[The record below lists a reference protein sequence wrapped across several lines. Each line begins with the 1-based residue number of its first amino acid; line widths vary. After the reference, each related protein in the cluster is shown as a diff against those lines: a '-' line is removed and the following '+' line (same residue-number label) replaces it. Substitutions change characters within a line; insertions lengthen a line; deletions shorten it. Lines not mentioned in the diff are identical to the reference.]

1 MKKIKIYIWLTLL
14 CTCISLNAQVVEWEK
29 TFGGSGGDRGHSAQH
44 TSDGGYIVTGGT
56 DSFGAGGEDV
66 WLIKTDASGDT
77 IWTQTFG
84 GDSIDV
90 GYSVQQTSD
99 GGYIITGSTE
109 SYGAGYRDAW
119 LIKTDASGDTIWTK
133 IYGGSGSDWSFSVQQ
148 TSDGGYIITGR
159 TASYGTG
166 SNDVWLIRTDASGDA
181 LWEKT
186 FGGDENDEGR
196 IVQQTSD
203 GGYIITGYTNS
214 YGAGSRD
221 IWLIKTDTSG
231 DTIWTKTYGGSD
243 SDWGFSVQQTSDDGY
258 IITGCTGSYGAGSN
272 DIWLIKTD
280 TSGDTIWTKTYGGSG
295 SDWGFSVQQTSDGGY
310 IITGCTDS
318 YGIGFNDVWLIKT
331 DALGDILWVKTF
343 GGDEN
348 DGARSVKQTSDGN
361 YIVAGWTCS
370 TGAGDFDVYLIKII
384 DPSNLSNI
392 NLTTPS
398 QNALNVSQNT
408 NISITFDKDMNPA
421 TINSNTFVVHAS
433 QTGLHTGS
441 YSYNSSTKT
450 ATLIP
455 DREFAVGEVVNVTL
469 TSGIQSSDGYSIM
482 PFQWR
487 FTAKVDGGSGTFA
500 NKEDYSTGSD
510 PWSVI
515 ISDLDGDGAGDLV
528 TANSS
533 GSVSVLMNHGDGT
546 FSEKV
551 EYSTG
556 TGSRHIYASD
566 LDGDGDGDLIVA
578 IASSSSMISILM
590 NNGDGTFAS
599 SVNYETESA
608 PYSVFASDLDRDGS
622 YDLVTSNFMNYT
634 VSVYLNHGDGTFAEK
649 VDYSVGTSPY
659 SVFVSDLDGDGGYDL
674 VTSNTDGN
682 TVSVFIN
689 NGDGTFGQKTDYTTG
704 NQPKSVFSSDLDSD
718 GDMDLTVANS
728 GTDDISILLNNGDG
742 TFQSKIDYSVGKE
755 PTSIFA
761 SDLNSDG
768 KMDLITA
775 NYSDS
780 TVSILINNG
789 AGTFST
795 MGDYQT
801 GWGPRSVIS
810 ADLDQDGD
818 MEIITA
824 NWSSNT
830 ISILSNRNAF
840 SSRISIDY
848 MSKHSDTIQISYRIS
863 NPESNP
869 TNILCEYSVSN
880 GSTWNPASI
889 IGDTTNINP
898 ENYEGSILWDS
909 YSDLPGVD
917 FNSVIFKITP
927 YDQTGFGRP
936 DSTDAF
942 HLDNNRIPSI
952 ILSDISGEQRLDI
965 NISFQLSDIENDTL
979 GLLCEFFDPSSE
991 IWEPASISGDT
1002 SGLTNYS
1009 NQITWN
1015 SNNDL
1020 PGVYGDHLF
1029 RITPYDNDLGI
1040 ADTVSIFIDQLG
1052 LPVANSISQYLDEQS
1067 GDIEISFTLVDDE
1080 SDTITIIPEYSI
1092 NSGETWFPATVSGN
1106 YEELSSE
1113 QYSGSFIWHSE
1124 TDLPGVDMM
1133 TVRFRITPDDGNVG
1147 ISIETADFHLDNN
1160 LPPQLL
1166 SLTCPDSIAVKGT
1179 IEFSLSDPE
1188 NDTLSLYANYSI
1200 DGGINWQGG
1209 TVGKEFESIISQNYT
1224 GSYEWF
1230 TYESFGFNR
1239 LNDVRIK
1246 FTVYDNDP
1254 GTDTTLK
1261 NISILNYPAEFTGD
1275 LVIDTDDLA
1284 IFAAAWNAEPQDTI
1298 YDIGPASGTV
1308 PELVPIPDGE
1318 LEFEDLAVFIQMWNW
1333 SFEHNGFLAKPNFL
1347 AKTSSNAQF
1356 VRLVQRYV
1364 DEPWNANGIITV
1376 DVIPESPDVMMVDG
1390 TFYMNQSSLKLL
1402 SVQNGEY
1409 LKQAYQATP
1418 SFRQFNSDS
1427 SAFLYAVTG
1436 LGRTDNTNIESSPIV
1451 TLRFK
1456 NSTEDNLHLS
1466 FEYNLRNNYGEI
1478 IESSGISTTLVSMI
1492 PSQYSLR
1499 QNYPNPFNPTTT
1511 IRYEIPTESFVTIT
1525 VYDILGRQVKTLAQK
1540 EHIPGYHE
1548 IHWSGKD
1555 QNGKQVASG
1564 MYFYHLYSKDYS
1576 KIRKMV
1582 LLR

>member
-1 MKKIKIYIWLTLL
+1 MCGNNPVIKCTFFILIILLNIHLIFSQTNIVWMKEY
-14 CTCISLNAQVVEWEK
+14 
-29 TFGGSGGDRGHSAQH
+29 GGLEN
-44 TSDGGYIVTGGT
+44 
-56 DSFGAGGEDV
+56 ED
-66 WLIKTDASGDT
+66 LRDFI
-77 IWTQTFG
+77 
-84 GDSIDV
+84 
-90 GYSVQQTSD
+90 QTSD
-99 GGYIITGSTE
+99 GGYILVGQTS
-109 SYGAGYRDAW
+109 SFGAGGSDIWVLKVNSDGDSIWTNIIGEVDDDYCSSVVQTNDGGYVVSGQIGNEINGS
-119 LIKTDASGDTIWTK
+119 LIKIDASGDLLWSKK
-133 IYGGSGSDWSFSVQQ
+133 INREIRYNSIFQTSESDLIVLGDSVGCKCVLKFDDTGENLWKKTYDCSGSSAFYTGQVTDDGSSFILAGQHESCGSLYKIDTDGEVVWEQRYVRNYSLIFKDMIQDNSGIGFILLGMISDGKSKIGVFKTDVNGDSVWCRQYEINGELWGNSIQ
-148 TSDGGYIITGR
+148 STIDGGYIIGSKSWYNNEHYANRIIKTYSDGEIEW
-159 TASYGTG
+159 TYEIPNTSYGHVLQTT
-166 SNDVWLIRTDASGDA
+166 NGD
-181 LWEKT
+181 
-186 FGGDENDEGR
+186 
-196 IVQQTSD
+196 
-203 GGYIITGYTNS
+203 
-214 YGAGSRD
+214 
-221 IWLIKTDTSG
+221 
-231 DTIWTKTYGGSD
+231 
-243 SDWGFSVQQTSDDGY
+243 
-258 IITGCTGSYGAGSN
+258 
-272 DIWLIKTD
+272 
-280 TSGDTIWTKTYGGSG
+280 
-295 SDWGFSVQQTSDGGY
+295 
-310 IITGCTDS
+310 
-318 YGIGFNDVWLIKT
+318 
-331 DALGDILWVKTF
+331 
-343 GGDEN
+343 
-348 DGARSVKQTSDGN
+348 
-361 YIVAGWTCS
+361 YIVAGHKTNGEQS
-370 TGAGDFDVYLIKII
+370 DFFIAKLANPASIPKIV
-384 DPSNLSNI
+384 SI
-392 NLTTPS
+392 NPL
-398 QNALNVSQNT
+398 QNQLNVKQNT
-408 NISITFDKDMNPA
+408 EIVVEFDRDIDES
-421 TINSNTFVVHAS
+421 TINSSTFVVHAS

-455 DREFAVGEVVNVTL
+455 DREFAVGELISVTL

-515 ISDLDGDGAGDLV
+515 ISDLDGDGDGDLV

-566 LDGDGDGDLIVA
+566 LDGDGDGDLVVA
-578 IASSSSMISILM
+578 IASHSSMISILM

-608 PYSVFASDLDRDGS
+608 PYSVFSSDLNRDGS
-622 YDLVTSNFMNYT
+622 YDLVTSNFMDNT
-634 VSVYLNHGDGTFAEK
+634 VSVFLNNGDGTFTER
-649 VDYSVGTSPY
+649 VEYSTGTSPF
-659 SVFVSDLDGDGGYDL
+659 SVYVADLDGDGSYDL
-674 VTSNTDGN
+674 VTSNSMDN

-830 ISILSNRNAF
+830 ISILSNRSAF

-863 NPESNP
+863 NPENNP
-869 TNILCEYSVSN
+869 TSILCEYSINDGSIWSLATVVS
-880 GSTWNPASI
+880 
-889 IGDTTNINP
+889 DTAGISP
-898 ENYEGSILWDS
+898 ENYEGDILWDS
-909 YSDLPGVD
+909 YSDLPGFDLNTVR
-917 FNSVIFKITP
+917 FKITP
-927 YDQTGFGRP
+927 YDQTGYGRP
-936 DSTDAF
+936 DSVAF
-942 HLDNNRIPSI
+942 HLDNNLIPSI
-952 ILSDISGEQRLDI
+952 TLTEIIGEQRLDI
-965 NISFQLSDIENDTL
+965 NIQYQLSDIENDIL
-979 GLLCEFFDPSSE
+979 GLFCEFYDPSSE
-991 IWEPASISGDT
+991 IWEPASIFGDT

-1020 PGVYGDHLF
+1020 PEAYGNHLF
-1029 RITPYDNDLGI
+1029 RITPYDNDPGI
-1040 ADTVSIFIDQLG
+1040 SDTVVIFLDQLG
-1052 LPVANSISQYLDEQS
+1052 LPVASSISQFLEEQS
-1067 GDIEISFTLVDDE
+1067 GDIEISFTLSDDE
-1080 SDTITIIPEYSI
+1080 GDTITIIPEYSV
-1092 NSGETWFPATVSGN
+1092 NSGETWSPATISGD

-1113 QYSGSFIWHSE
+1113 QYSGSFTWHSKS
-1124 TDLPGVDMM
+1124 DLPGIDIA
-1133 TVRFRITPDDGNVG
+1133 TVRFRITPDDGNIG
-1147 ISIETADFHLDNN
+1147 IPIETADFHLDNN

-1188 NDTLSLYANYSI
+1188 NDTLSLYTEYSTD
-1200 DGGINWQGG
+1200 DGTNWYGG
-1209 TVGKEFESIISQNYT
+1209 VMGKEFESIIPQNYT

-1239 LNDVRIK
+1239 LNDIQIK

-1284 IFAAAWNAEPQDTI
+1284 IFASAWNADPQDTL
-1298 YDIGPASGTV
+1298 YEIGPATGVV
-1308 PELVPIPDGE
+1308 PELIPEPDGV
-1318 LEFEDLAVFIQMWNW
+1318 LDFEDLAVFIMMWNW
-1333 SFEHNGFLAKPNFL
+1333 SFEHNGFLAKHNFL
-1347 AKTSSNAQF
+1347 AKASSNPQF
-1356 VRLVQRYV
+1356 IRLVQRYV
-1364 DEPWNANGIITV
+1364 DDPWNANGIITV

-1390 TFYMNQSSLKLL
+1390 TFYLNQSSLKLL
-1402 SVQNGEY
+1402 SVQNGDY

-1436 LGRTDNTNIESSPIV
+1436 LGRIFNSNIESSPII

-1456 NSTEDNLHLS
+1456 NSAEDNLHLS
-1466 FEYNLRNNYGEI
+1466 FEYNLRNDDGEI
-1478 IESSGISTTLVSMI
+1478 IESSGISTTLISMI

-1499 QNYPNPFNPTTT
+1499 QNYPNPFNPSTT

-1525 VYDILGRQVKTLAQK
+1525 VYDILGRQVKTLIRK

-1548 IHWSGKD
+1548 VHWNGKD
-1555 QNGKQVASG
+1555 QSGKQVASG

-1576 KIRKMV
+1576 KIQKMV